1 MDGGMRSGVGQQ
13 IKAMT
18 KTALNV
24 DHRSVSVV
32 NLRVSAIKDNGS
44 PVAFQTIT

>member
-24 DHRSVSVV
+24 DHRSVSIV